1 MTEDPRRTWT
11 RRQVLG
17 WGLGGL
23 GALAAAGATGVELVL
38 HDVLPGHQALNELD
52 GACSVAKPSL
62 TFAPVGPAKSGQF
75 ASSARRRSVG
85 YTIAYPPDHPIG
97 SPLPLI
103 VALHGYGNDHTNV
116 LTDLSL
122 QQALAMRVAGRALP
136 PMAMVAADGG
146 GGYWHAQ
153 PGDDPLGMLLDELI
167 PMCQALGLGVPP
179 HGIGAIGISMGAY
192 GALLL
197 AERRPDMI
205 PAVAAISPAIWTTY
219 GQASSANRGAFASA
233 EDFSAN
239 DVIHNAPALAHSH
252 VRVSS
257 GRSDPFHPGV
267 KALVRALPATAVV
280 NISNGCHTGPF
291 FAAAQ
296 PPSLAFLADHLGS
309 TAAT

>member
-1 MTEDPRRTWT
+1 M
-11 RRQVLG
+11 V
-17 WGLGGL
+17 
-23 GALAAAGATGVELVL
+23 GVELVL
-38 HDVLPGHQALNELD
+38 HDVVPGHQALNEFD
-52 GACSVAKPSL
+52 GACSVAEPPL
-62 TFAPVGPAKSGQF
+62 TFSPVGPARSGQF
-75 ASSARRRSVG
+75 ASSARRRTVG
-85 YTIAYPPDHPIG
+85 YTIAYPPGHAIG

-103 VALHGYGNDHTNV
+103 VALHGYGGDHTNV
-116 LTDLSL
+116 LTGLSL
-122 QQALAMRVAGRALP
+122 QQALAMRVAGKALP

-153 PGDDPLGMLLDELI
+153 PGDDPMGMLVDELI
-167 PMCQALGLGVPP
+167 PMCQTLGLGRPP

-197 AERRPDMI
+197 AEKHPDTI

-219 GQASSANRGAFASA
+219 GQASSANRGAFDSA
-233 EDFSAN
+233 GDFEAN
-239 DVIHNAPALAHSH
+239 DVIRHASALAGTH

-267 KALVRALPATAVV
+267 KALVRALPPGALVD
-280 NISNGCHTGPF
+280 ISNGCHTSPF

-296 PPSLAFLADHLGS
+296 PPSLSFVAEHLGP